1 MLGTTS
7 DTVVCP
13 NALVLAGTNILT
25 RLSDSISTGFT
36 NFLAGSNLFTGNN
49 DFVGVLRF
57 AGQTRGN
64 EIIFNNGVM
73 TTLGL
78 TTGASSANTGVIQ
91 TIGGISA
98 NSQSF
103 FNGIQ
108 MPSDSYVKIG
118 DNILNSSLLNNL
130 SGLTSNIQ
138 SQINSINTNI
148 NTYKS
153 GQVIQSLKFYKN
165 KGTLSNTSIGTAD
178 WTTIFQT
185 TFNAKSTSSSFSCF
199 FDCYWGI
206 GGGGNDLF
214 DSRITVYRNGLSY
227 TAEPIIAFKQII
239 FNQDNRSNP
248 IVLFPIT
255 GMMGSLG
262 INTYTVYIQARQNNS
277 DDTLT
282 INPNVWSCDI
292 TEVQN

>member
-1 MLGTTS
+1 
-7 DTVVCP
+7 
-13 NALVLAGTNILT
+13 
-25 RLSDSISTGFT
+25 
-36 NFLAGSNLFTGNN
+36 
-49 DFVGVLRF
+49 
-57 AGQTRGN
+57 
-64 EIIFNNGVM
+64 M

-78 TTGASSANTGVIQ
+78 TTVATAVNTGVIQ

-98 NSQSF
+98 NAQSF

-108 MPSDSYVKIG
+108 MPSASFIRIG
-118 DNILNSSLLNNL
+118 TNELNSTLLNNL
-130 SGLTSNIQ
+130 SDLTSNVQ

-165 KGTLSNTSIGTAD
+165 KGTLTNTIINTGS
-178 WTTIFQT
+178 WTTVFST
-185 TFNAKSTSSSFSCF
+185 TFNAKSNTSSFSIF
-199 FDCYWGI
+199 FDTFWGI

-214 DSRITVYRNGLSY
+214 DSRITVFRNGLSY
-227 TAEPIIAFKQII
+227 SAEPIIALKQIS
-239 FNQDNRSNP
+239 FNSDNRNNP

-262 INTYTVYIQARQNNS
+262 VNTYTVYIQARQNNS

-282 INPNVWSCDI
+282 INTNVWSCDI

>member
-13 NALVLAGTNILT
+13 NALVLSGTNILT
-25 RLSDSISTGFT
+25 RISDSISTGFT

-49 DFVGVLRF
+49 DFVGKQRF
-57 AGQTRGN
+57 AGAARGN
-64 EIIFNNGVM
+64 EITFDNGVM

-78 TTGASSANTGVIQ
+78 TTVATAVNTGVIQ

-98 NSQSF
+98 NAQSF

-108 MPSDSYVKIG
+108 MPSDSYIKIG
-118 DNILNSSLLNNL
+118 TNELNSTLLNNL

-138 SQINSINTNI
+138 SQINSI

-165 KGTLSNTSIGTAD
+165 KGTLSNTSIGTTN
-178 WTTIFQT
+178 WTTIFST
-185 TFNAKSTSSSFSCF
+185 TFNAKSSSSSFSIF
-199 FDCYWGI
+199 FDTYWGV
-206 GGGGNDLF
+206 GGGGFDYF

-227 TAEPIIAFKQII
+227 TAEPVIASKGIS
-239 FNQDNRSNP
+239 FNSDNRNNP

-282 INPNVWSCDI
+282 INPNGWSCDI